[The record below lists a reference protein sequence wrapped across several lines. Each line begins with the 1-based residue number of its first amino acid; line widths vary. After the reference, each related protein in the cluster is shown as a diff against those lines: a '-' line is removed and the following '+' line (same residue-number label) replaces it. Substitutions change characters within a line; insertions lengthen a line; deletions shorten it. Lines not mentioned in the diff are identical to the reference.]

1 MHKHD
6 VVSQFAERISVEL
19 RLKQSIVNL
28 REGGQVREFP
38 DSYDKLGQTDKKIDK
53 KLKLN
58 RSLKAEP
65 LNSKP
70 YENEEMSKIKGLLYP
85 KNNNIKMFLQ
95 NQTFCVH
102 SSRIIASLVYLNIKE
117 VWH

>member
-38 DSYDKLGQTDKKIDK
+38 DSQDKLGQTDKKIYK

-58 RSLKAEP
+58 RPLKAEQ

-70 YENEEMSKIKGLLYP
+70 YENEEISKIKRLYP

-102 SSRIIASLVYLNIKE
+102 SRRIIAPFIYLNIKE

>member
-1 MHKHD
+1 MYKHD

-58 RSLKAEP
+58 RLLKAEQ

-70 YENEEMSKIKGLLYP
+70 YENEEISKIKGLYP

>member
-1 MHKHD
+1 MHD
-6 VVSQFAERISVEL
+6 VVSQFAERISIEL
-19 RLKQSIVNL
+19 RLKQSIFNL

-58 RSLKAEP
+58 RPRKAEQ

-70 YENEEMSKIKGLLYP
+70 YEKEEISKIKGLYP

-117 VWH
+117 IWH